1 METFTVGS
9 HVVIELMDERKIAGY
24 IQGYTEDGLVLNATH
39 KDAVLVRR
47 VSEGMVADIAA
58 QLQSKNVA
66 WLKGAMLLR
75 GHFGG
80 LLASREDMIDQ
91 LQADIEADI
100 LEQREDGMQFRE
112 LSSPVLT
119 FVSGGAIMLMEDT
132 NDKMKEVEVSIFD
145 QTLDAAL
152 KQILDGS
159 DDETKEDDGKTEGV
173 QGSVL
178 GGVGEGTEESKSGD
192 EGKTS

>member
-1 METFTVGS
+1 METFTVGN

-24 IQGYTEDGLVLNATH
+24 IQGYTEDGLVLNVTH

-47 VSEGMVADIAA
+47 VSEAMKADIGR
-58 QLQSKNVA
+58 QLQSKNAV

-80 LLASREDMIDQ
+80 LLASRADMIYT

-100 LEQREDGMQFRE
+100 LSQSEDGMQFRE
-112 LSSPVLT
+112 LSAPVLT

-132 NDKMKEVEVSIFD
+132 NDKMQEVEVSIFD

-152 KQILDGS
+152 KEILDRG
-159 DDETKEDDGKTEGV
+159 DET
-173 QGSVL
+173 
-178 GGVGEGTEESKSGD
+178 TEEENVEVEELS
-192 EGKTS
+192 EGSTGTDGPEGAEEVPKA

>member
-152 KQILDGS
+152 KQILDGG
-159 DDETKEDDGKTEGV
+159 DETTKEIVDEDEELSGPAEETNGP
-173 QGSVL
+173 GS
-178 GGVGEGTEESKSGD
+178 TEEAPKA
-192 EGKTS
+192 

>member
-1 METFTVGS
+1 METFTVGN

-24 IQGYTEDGLVLNATH
+24 IQGYTEDGLVLNVTH

-47 VSEGMVADIAA
+47 VSEAMKADIGR
-58 QLQSKNVA
+58 QLQSKNAV

-80 LLASREDMIDQ
+80 LLASRADMIST
-91 LQADIEADI
+91 LQADIEEDI
-100 LEQREDGMQFRE
+100 LSQSEDGMQFRE
-112 LSSPVLT
+112 LSAPVLT

-132 NDKMKEVEVSIFD
+132 NDKMQEVEVSIFD

-152 KQILDGS
+152 KEILDRG
-159 DDETKEDDGKTEGV
+159 DET
-173 QGSVL
+173 
-178 GGVGEGTEESKSGD
+178 TEEENVEVEELS
-192 EGKTS
+192 EGSTGTDGPEGAEEVPKA

>member
-1 METFTVGS
+1 METFAVGS
-9 HVVIELMDERKIAGY
+9 HVVIELMDERKIAGH
-24 IQGYTEDGLVLNATH
+24 IQGYTEDGLVLSATH

-47 VSEGMVADIAA
+47 VSDNTKADIAR
-58 QLQSKNVA
+58 QLAGKNVA

-80 LLASREDMIDQ
+80 LLASRVDMIDQ
-91 LQADIEADI
+91 LQVDIEADI

-119 FVSGGAIMLMEDT
+119 FISGGAIMLMEDT
-132 NDKMKEVEVSIFD
+132 NDKMQEVEVSIFD

-152 KQILDGS
+152 KEILERG
-159 DDETKEDDGKTEGV
+159 DETTEEEKDVEAEELSGT
-173 QGSVL
+173 
-178 GGVGEGTEESKSGD
+178 GEGTAGPGDAEEVPKA
-192 EGKTS
+192 

>member
-9 HVVIELMDERKIAGY
+9 HVVIELMDDRKIAGY
-24 IQGYTEDGLVLNATH
+24 IQGYTEDGLVLSATH

-47 VSEGMVADIAA
+47 VSEAMKADIAG
-58 QLQSKNVA
+58 QLAGKKMV

-80 LLASREDMIDQ
+80 LLASRAHMIDT

-100 LEQREDGMQFRE
+100 LDQSEDGMQFRE
-112 LSSPVLT
+112 LSAPVLT
-119 FVSGGAIMLMEDT
+119 FISGGAIMLMEDT
-132 NDKMKEVEVSIFD
+132 NDKMQEVEVSIFD

-152 KQILDGS
+152 KQILDGGDEETEEVKS
-159 DDETKEDDGKTEGV
+159 DEDEELSGT
-173 QGSVL
+173 
-178 GGVGEGTEESKSGD
+178 GEGTAGPGSTEEVP
-192 EGKTS
+192 